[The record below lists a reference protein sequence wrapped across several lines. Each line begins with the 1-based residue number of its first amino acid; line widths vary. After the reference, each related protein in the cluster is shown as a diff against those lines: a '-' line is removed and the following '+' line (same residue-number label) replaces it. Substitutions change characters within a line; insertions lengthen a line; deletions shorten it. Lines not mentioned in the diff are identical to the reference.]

1 MAEVSANAEWR
12 CFNCNK
18 RLGIFHGRRLHLKF
32 ERGIDYVVG
41 LPAISKCR
49 GCKTLNEYQGIAP

>member
-1 MAEVSANAEWR
+1 MAGLNLGNEWR
-12 CFNCNK
+12 CSTCNK
-18 RLGIFHGRRLHLKF
+18 RLGLLLGRRLHLKF

-49 GCKTLNEYQGIAP
+49 GCKTLNEYPAIAP